1 LKEQEQ
7 MIGKLHMSA
16 FVSSNSESFSNPMW
30 AILNRFVSYA
40 RNESEFN
47 STCIE
52 VSRQLRR
59 INRYLKSQY
68 DSGEKTPELAE
79 W

>member
-1 LKEQEQ
+1 
-7 MIGKLHMSA
+7 MIGKLHGAA

-30 AILNRFVSYA
+30 AILTRFTSYA
-40 RNESEFN
+40 RNESDFN

-52 VSRQLRR
+52 ASRLLRR
-59 INRYLKSQY
+59 IRRYLKSQY
-68 DSGEKTPELAE
+68 DNGEKMPEIAE